1 MPPPSYAVVSNGG
14 FQTKPNQLGLKPTN
28 ADRDFHRELCDMM
41 RQSLRISE
49 RIQQEVSELRSDLA
63 TLDANLQDFKR
74 STINKIEQIDSSIA
88 DIGSVSKASTMI
100 CFRCHGY
107 VVEYIQLQCGHLFC
121 LHCVHI
127 SFMPD
132 SKIQERTAEALR
144 EVATKRKCPTCGE
157 RRIDVNII
165 KKKYRV

>member
-1 MPPPSYAVVSNGG
+1 MAFSVRSR
-14 FQTKPNQLGLKPTN
+14 QLRYVKQFYHL
-28 ADRDFHRELCDMM
+28 
-41 RQSLRISE
+41 SLYQLVIKISE

-121 LHCVHI
+121 LHCEWI
-127 SFMPD
+127 LKLNS
-132 SKIQERTAEALR
+132 
-144 EVATKRKCPTCGE
+144 
-157 RRIDVNII
+157 II
-165 KKKYRV
+165 INLVLFRG